1 MHEITGYL
9 LRTGRGVCVALKMLP
24 NGAKKQLPEK
34 EVRKTFSFT
43 PFFKRIRA
51 PSFVILPRKIA
62 DSAFNMIACTGA
74 NRINYEGYAQF
85 VEKTAQAAQR
95 KKGKTF
101 VLAYAEALDVAC
113 HCKGPKS
120 KRAKTEFTK
129 ISNALKKL
137 AKKLRSTGAVLLVT
151 ADHGLTGIRER
162 ILLNDF
168 PQLTEMLELPRRRQ
182 PRCNLL
188 SQKRKKSRVRETHT
202 ETTEKILHSS
212 SIRGSTAPQTIGSRK
227 AASRATKADG
237 RLRPVRKTRAGSKG
251 LRQRRDQAT
260 HERTAR
266 RNNTRRNGRS
276 TDCNQVLK
284 PTPATL
290 FLLGLRIIM
299 P

>member
-1 MHEITGYL
+1 AAAILRKNRRKPITSVFPATTATAFSTFYSGLPPPMHEITGYL

-120 KRAKTEFTK
+120 KRAK
-129 ISNALKKL
+129 
-137 AKKLRSTGAVLLVT
+137 
-151 ADHGLTGIRER
+151 
-162 ILLNDF
+162 
-168 PQLTEMLELPRRRQ
+168 
-182 PRCNLL
+182 
-188 SQKRKKSRVRETHT
+188 
-202 ETTEKILHSS
+202 
-212 SIRGSTAPQTIGSRK
+212 
-227 AASRATKADG
+227 
-237 RLRPVRKTRAGSKG
+237 
-251 LRQRRDQAT
+251 
-260 HERTAR
+260 
-266 RNNTRRNGRS
+266 
-276 TDCNQVLK
+276 
-284 PTPATL
+284 
-290 FLLGLRIIM
+290 
-299 P
+299 